1 MRNVVACARLVMRA
15 HTACRVVVVTHGCCS
30 LGSSV
35 PKMDDFEWE
44 FERIVRRD
52 SEVIEKPLVKFIIA
66 KHQALF

>member
-1 MRNVVACARLVMRA
+1 MRA
-15 HTACRVVVVTHGCCS
+15 HTACRVVVVTRGYCS
-30 LGSSV
+30 LGSSA

-52 SEVIEKPLVKFIIA
+52 SEVIEKPLVKFITA